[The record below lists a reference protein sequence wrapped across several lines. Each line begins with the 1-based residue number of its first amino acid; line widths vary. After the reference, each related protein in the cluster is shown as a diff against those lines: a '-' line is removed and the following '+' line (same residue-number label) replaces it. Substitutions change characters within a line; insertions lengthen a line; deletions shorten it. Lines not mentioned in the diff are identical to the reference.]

1 MQGGVDGVEK
11 TLVCVRGKIDGDLR
25 SGCDRAGDFNVEH
38 HFGIGIRIGAR
49 LVRSAVH
56 ANRDNLRPG
65 DVEHFEIGPQ
75 VRRAESGAGDPA
87 LLVEVIQFN
96 EGDALILAVQAG
108 REVV

>member
-1 MQGGVDGVEK
+1 MDFDQKPLTPADEQFLAAFEAGQIANQNFHHRDH
-11 TLVCVRGKIDGDLR
+11 LR
-25 SGCDRAGDFNVEH
+25 
-38 HFGIGIRIGAR
+38 
-49 LVRSAVH
+49 L
-56 ANRDNLRPG
+56 G

-75 VRRAESGAGDPA
+75 VRRAEPGAGDPA